1 MYSFWYLA
9 GQYLSY
15 YGNKIICFLCRSY
28 RTGSLGGI
36 AKFAKAHK
44 IPVSQAKK
52 ELQQV
57 LSYTLHKPR
66 LRRFKMLPT
75 LVFKINEQFVMDLVD
90 LQKLAKYNKGY
101 KYLLTVIDVLSKF
114 AWVEP
119 LKSKS
124 ATVMVEALQ
133 RLWTRLG
140 DRLPEKVQTDSGGEF
155 YNAKVQAFFK
165 KQGVNH
171 FSTHGDP
178 HGSVVER
185 WNRTLKTNMFRYFT
199 AHNTLNYIDVL
210 PALVKT
216 YNHTFHRSIQ
226 EKPVNVNLS
235 NEKEIWYRL
244 YGTKKDN
251 KVKKSQCQVG
261 DKVRLNKKFPPFKKG
276 YLLGG
281 PKKCF

>member
-1 MYSFWYLA
+1 MSTK
-9 GQYLSY
+9 LSA
-15 YGNKIICFLCRSY
+15 SY
-28 RTGSLGGI
+28 VDPTEPGSLGGV

-44 IPVSQAKK
+44 IPVSKAKK
-52 ELQQV
+52 ELQRV

-66 LRRFKMLPT
+66 RRRFKTLPT

-124 ATVMVEALQ
+124 ATAMVEALQ
-133 RLWTRLG
+133 RLWARLG

-178 HGSVVER
+178 HGSVVEQ

-199 AHNTLNYIDVL
+199 AHNTLKYIDVL

-216 YNHTFHRSIQ
+216 YNYTFDRSIQ

-235 NEKEIWYRL
+235 NEKEIWYCL
-244 YGTKKDN
+244 YGTKKD
-251 KVKKSQCQVG
+251 KSE
-261 DKVRLNKKFPPFKKG
+261 KTTMSSR
-276 YLLGG
+276 
-281 PKKCF
+281 

>member
-1 MYSFWYLA
+1 
-9 GQYLSY
+9 
-15 YGNKIICFLCRSY
+15 
-28 RTGSLGGI
+28 
-36 AKFAKAHK
+36 
-44 IPVSQAKK
+44 
-52 ELQQV
+52 
-57 LSYTLHKPR
+57 
-66 LRRFKMLPT
+66 
-75 LVFKINEQFVMDLVD
+75 MDLVD

-171 FSTHGDP
+171 FSTHGDA

-185 WNRTLKTNMFRYFT
+185 WNRTLKTNMFV
-199 AHNTLNYIDVL
+199 I
-210 PALVKT
+210 
-216 YNHTFHRSIQ
+216 
-226 EKPVNVNLS
+226 
-235 NEKEIWYRL
+235 
-244 YGTKKDN
+244 
-251 KVKKSQCQVG
+251 
-261 DKVRLNKKFPPFKKG
+261 
-276 YLLGG
+276 LLHIIH
-281 PKKCF
+281 

>member
-1 MYSFWYLA
+1 METK
-9 GQYLSY
+9 LSA
-15 YGNKIICFLCRSY
+15 SY
-28 RTGSLGGI
+28 ADPTEPGSLGGV

-44 IPVSQAKK
+44 IPVSKAKK

-66 LRRFKMLPT
+66 RRRFKTLPT

-101 KYLLTVIDVLSKF
+101 KYLLTVVDVLSKF

-216 YNHTFHRSIQ
+216 YNHMFHRSIQ

-235 NEKEIWYRL
+235 NEK
-244 YGTKKDN
+244 
-251 KVKKSQCQVG
+251 
-261 DKVRLNKKFPPFKKG
+261 
-276 YLLGG
+276 
-281 PKKCF
+281 